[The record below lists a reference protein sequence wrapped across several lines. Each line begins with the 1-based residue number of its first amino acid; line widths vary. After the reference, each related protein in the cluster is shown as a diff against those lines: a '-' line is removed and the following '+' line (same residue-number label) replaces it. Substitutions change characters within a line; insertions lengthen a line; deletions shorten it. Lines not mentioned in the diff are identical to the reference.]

1 LSELKWVSAS
11 GFEDYRTPLA
21 LLAMFIQAGRFNWQL
36 DNLSVPCAE
45 FEDEDLKR
53 VLESMKLGKLDFI
66 QDSIPLHG
74 RF

>member
-1 LSELKWVSAS
+1 MSAS